1 MTIGRALEQLADT
14 RAASPARGEGMVKQG
29 IGGYRIERLLGRG
42 GMGMVYE
49 ATQISLKR
57 RVALKF
63 LCPEAAGSAVME
75 SRFRREALLQAA
87 LDHPHILEVYETGLC
102 DAGLFIAM
110 RLVRGETL
118 RAKLADG
125 PLEPAYAM
133 RVLRPIADA
142 LDTAHACGVVHRD
155 VKPQNIL
162 VGAHGHAYLADF
174 GLVRRTLPDGTLTEP
189 GSILGTPRY
198 LAPELLRGGDG
209 SPASDIYAFA
219 AVVRESLPE
228 DACAEALHRGL
239 AYDPRVRPATASELM
254 EEVGR
259 ELHPPA
265 QLPVPAP
272 APAASAPRRPRLR
285 VIAAIAAVAATLCG
299 LGVGALLSGSDQKP
313 VVRMK
318 LGAPSAKPIVD
329 ITGRHF
335 AAVCER
341 LDGSTIL
348 CWMPER

>member
-1 MTIGRALEQLADT
+1 MTLAET
-14 RAASPARGEGMVKQG
+14 RAASPARHQDMVKEG

-63 LCPEAAGSAVME
+63 LSPEAAGSAVLQ

-102 DAGLFIAM
+102 HAGLFIAM

-118 RAKLADG
+118 RDKLAGG
-125 PLEPAYAM
+125 PLDPAYAV
-133 RVLRPIADA
+133 RVLTPIADA
-142 LDTAHACGVVHRD
+142 LDAAHACGVVHRD

-174 GLVRRTLPDGTLTEP
+174 GLVRRTLADGTLTEP

-198 LAPELLRGGDG
+198 MAPELLRGGDG

-219 AVVRESLPE
+219 AMVRESLPE
-228 DACAEALHRGL
+228 DACAEVLHRGL
-239 AYDPRVRPATASELM
+239 AYDPTARPATASELM
-254 EEVGR
+254 EEIDRALRPPVR
-259 ELHPPA
+259 AKDPAPPPA
-265 QLPVPAP
+265 VR
-272 APAASAPRRPRLR
+272 AARRPQLRLR
-285 VIAAIAAVAATLCG
+285 AALAAALC
-299 LGVGALLSGSDQKP
+299 ALAVVWSPWSGGDHQP
-313 VVRMK
+313 GIRLK
-318 LGAPSAKPIVD
+318 LGAPAQPVVPI
-329 ITGRHF
+329 TSRYF
-335 AAVCER
+335 TAVCEM
-341 LDGSTIL
+341 LDASTAL
-348 CWMPER
+348 CWRTER

>member
-1 MTIGRALEQLADT
+1 MTVGPALELAET
-14 RAASPARGEGMVKQG
+14 RTASPARREGTVKQG

-49 ATQISLKR
+49 ATQISLQR
-57 RVALKF
+57 RVALKV
-63 LCPEAAGSAVME
+63 LCPEAAGSPVME
-75 SRFRREALLQAA
+75 TRFRREALLQAA

-118 RAKLADG
+118 RDKLGDG
-125 PLEPAYAM
+125 PLDPAHAV
-133 RVLRPIADA
+133 RVLTPIADA
-142 LDTAHACGVVHRD
+142 LDAAHACGVVHRD

-228 DACAEALHRGL
+228 DMCAEALHRAL
-239 AYDPRVRPATASELM
+239 AYDPKARPATASELM
-254 EEVGR
+254 EEIDR
-259 ELHPPA
+259 ELHPRV
-265 QLPVPAP
+265 QVQVPAP
-272 APAASAPRRPRLR
+272 APAAGAPRRPRLR
-285 VIAAIAAVAATLCG
+285 LIAAIAAVAAALCG
-299 LGVGALLSGSDQKP
+299 LAVGALLSGGDQRP

-318 LGAPSAKPIVD
+318 LGPGSAQPI
-329 ITGRHF
+329 IHIGARHF

-348 CWMPER
+348 CWMAEP

>member
-1 MTIGRALEQLADT
+1 
-14 RAASPARGEGMVKQG
+14 MVKEG

-63 LCPEAAGSAVME
+63 LCPEAAGSAVLQT
-75 SRFRREALLQAA
+75 RFRREALLQAA

-118 RAKLADG
+118 RDKLADG
-125 PLEPAYAM
+125 PLDPAYAV
-133 RVLRPIADA
+133 RVLTPIADA

-162 VGAHGHAYLADF
+162 VCAQGHAYLADF
-174 GLVRRTLPDGTLTEP
+174 GLVRRTLADATLTEP

-198 LAPELLRGGDG
+198 MAPELLRGGDG

-219 AVVRESLPE
+219 AMVRESLPE
-228 DACAEALHRGL
+228 DTCADVLHRAL
-239 AYDPRVRPATASELM
+239 AYDPKARPATASELIQQ
-254 EEVGR
+254 VDR
-259 ELHPPA
+259 ALKPTHIS
-265 QLPVPAP
+265 AP
-272 APAASAPRRPRLR
+272 APPPSGPRRIGLRLL
-285 VIAAIAAVAATLCG
+285 AAIAALAAALCG
-299 LGVGALLSGSDQKP
+299 PAVWAPWTGGDPKP
-313 VVRMK
+313 VIRIK
-318 LGAPSAKPIVD
+318 PGAPPEQPSVPIS
-329 ITGRHF
+329 GRRF
-335 AAVCER
+335 TAVCEM
-341 LDGSTIL
+341 LDGATIL
-348 CWMPER
+348 CWVPGYQAEASRSSTRVGSSRTTGTR